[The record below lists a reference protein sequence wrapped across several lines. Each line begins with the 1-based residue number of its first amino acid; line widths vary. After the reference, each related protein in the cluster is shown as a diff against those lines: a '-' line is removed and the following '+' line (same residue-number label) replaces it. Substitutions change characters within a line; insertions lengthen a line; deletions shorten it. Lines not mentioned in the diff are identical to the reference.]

1 MTLGDIGLAVNQM
14 QEPLVYIKPL
24 PEPVSELTF
33 DEQAHWPLPPRLDPE
48 SEFLFAVRVRSLG
61 ACPDAAAGFV
71 GLWGQTVHLALVR
84 ANAGN
89 PSQHT
94 ALLLAEMNFL
104 AGESGLQN
112 LPSAVCLV
120 QIDRQLKPNE
130 GRFVVHFYANA
141 SELSECAMKHRCQLA
156 RNVSLVLKNQAV
168 YRSYFLSDFK
178 REKYHQHCITPEGKW
193 HPKTTCYELT

>member
-61 ACPDAAAGFV
+61 ACPDVAAGFV
-71 GLWGQTVHLALVR
+71 GLWGQTAHLALVR
-84 ANAGN
+84 ANSRN

-94 ALLLAEMNFL
+94 ARGAIGTEPHVAAE
-104 AGESGLQN
+104 
-112 LPSAVCLV
+112 C
-120 QIDRQLKPNE
+120 RQLAHDRP
-130 GRFVVHFYANA
+130 GFSPSQTRFLRLQGFGW
-141 SELSECAMKHRCQLA
+141 R
-156 RNVSLVLKNQAV
+156 LV
-168 YRSYFLSDFK
+168 
-178 REKYHQHCITPEGKW
+178 
-193 HPKTTCYELT
+193 